1 MKSQFEFTDVTE
13 TWFSTVKN
21 VNNKEE
27 IYILSPYITGS
38 TIKDLFEKSE
48 SKNFRVVTKLEISA
62 YVSGALDLDVL
73 RDLIC
78 LGVKVFHHP
87 SLHAKILLTKR
98 EIVSGSQN
106 FTNGGRKNLEAFNKS
121 ELSPKESQIIR
132 KKATDI
138 LNEAVLLS
146 KIKIDKFE
154 EICAPLSKDFQKMKE
169 KLQDLE
175 ILVQKEGIFD
185 DPKKNLNDQIKSFQN
200 FLSSKHD
207 SVKVQLV
214 ERQIETGLIFYD
226 YWTMKRWLE
235 FQVLN
240 RFQSGKIA
248 LKSKRKYLCLDAT
261 THSTFIVRANKT
273 QIGQIY
279 NDGTVYITNPKYPGY
294 SYPVVKIDCLTPS
307 DNIHLANLKLRF
319 NRSHLFVLS
328 SNAEKILKQVD
339 CVYVYFN
346 GFSLNLAGIKQ
357 NGLPDGQENEEFVKG
372 AERFN
377 EIENFLKPKLKSL
390 IFEREWQY
398 SNGYSSPEKFFDVSR
413 FIELNVGKYRGQ
425 YFYTIY
431 QPPSV

>member
-1 MKSQFEFTDVTE
+1 
-13 TWFSTVKN
+13 
-21 VNNKEE
+21 
-27 IYILSPYITGS
+27 
-38 TIKDLFEKSE
+38 
-48 SKNFRVVTKLEISA
+48 
-62 YVSGALDLDVL
+62 
-73 RDLIC
+73 
-78 LGVKVFHHP
+78 
-87 SLHAKILLTKR
+87 
-98 EIVSGSQN
+98 
-106 FTNGGRKNLEAFNKS
+106 
-121 ELSPKESQIIR
+121 
-132 KKATDI
+132 
-138 LNEAVLLS
+138 
-146 KIKIDKFE
+146 
-154 EICAPLSKDFQKMKE
+154 
-169 KLQDLE
+169 
-175 ILVQKEGIFD
+175 
-185 DPKKNLNDQIKSFQN
+185 
-200 FLSSKHD
+200 
-207 SVKVQLV
+207 
-214 ERQIETGLIFYD
+214 
-226 YWTMKRWLE
+226 MKRWLE

-357 NGLPDGQENEEFVKG
+357 TGLPDGQENEEFVKG
-372 AERFN
+372 SERFN
-377 EIENFLKPKLKSL
+377 EIKNFLKPKLKSL
-390 IFEREWQY
+390 IFEREWRH